1 MPFVKGQPRPPNAGR
16 KKGSPKSQTRADI
29 KAALAM
35 HAPEMVA
42 ELVRLT
48 RYAKNEMTRVAAIR
62 ECFDRV
68 LGKATQPV
76 EGQMLF
82 GVSSE
87 LQRLLE
93 QHDGRSR
100 SIPVIEHR
108 ADDGYQPDFTAAL
121 KEEKNRPDGLS
132 SLDRQNGDMQH
143 DANGRSRSDLE
154 PLSALQADED
164 VQETQ

>member
-1 MPFVKGQPRPPNAGR
+1 MTFVKGQPRPPNAGR

-68 LGKATQPV
+68 LGKASQPV
-76 EGQMLF
+76 EGQLLF
-82 GVSSE
+82 GVSAE

-93 QHDGRSR
+93 RHDGDTR
-100 SIPVIEHR
+100 SIPRTISDEPTGSNGAVIEHE
-108 ADDGYQPDFTAAL
+108 AFQPDML
-121 KEEKNRPDGLS
+121 EEK
-132 SLDRQNGDMQH
+132 Q
-143 DANGRSRSDLE
+143 
-154 PLSALQADED
+154 
-164 VQETQ
+164 

>member
-1 MPFVKGQPRPPNAGR
+1 MTFIKGQPRPANAGR

-68 LGKATQPV
+68 LGKASQPV
-76 EGQMLF
+76 EGQLLF
-82 GVSSE
+82 GVSAD

-93 QHDGRSR
+93 QHDGNSR
-100 SIPVIEHR
+100 SIPR
-108 ADDGYQPDFTAAL
+108 YAGMLSADVSE
-121 KEEKNRPDGLS
+121 EEKQDRSAANLNAQS
-132 SLDRQNGDMQH
+132 SAMQPNG
-143 DANGRSRSDLE
+143 
-154 PLSALQADED
+154 SAIDISPHEGDVD
-164 VQETQ
+164 VQEAQQNVELLTSET